1 MAAKHTKK
9 MRKIKN
15 KSRKI
20 FKGGEIPH
28 VPGYEYKKI
37 HDFYGNQHLS
47 YLARLIVLQLKNKD
61 TNVSKFYSKL
71 NRNKGSTFVAEL
83 EAFTIAYYTVD
94 VDTDPEITANASILS
109 SIIENEEQINSTIND
124 FFNTVMVKARP
135 EDYGPNLIQLLETLY
150 INYV

>member
-9 MRKIKN
+9 MRKIKS

-28 VPGYEYKKI
+28 VPGYKEKRI
-37 HDFYGNQHLS
+37 HDFYGSQHLS

-61 TNVSKFYSKL
+61 TNVSKFYGKL
-71 NRNKGSTFVAEL
+71 KENKHTTFIAEL

-94 VDTDPEITANASILS
+94 VDTDPEINENASVLS
-109 SIIENEEQINSTIND
+109 KLIINEEQINSDINK
-124 FFNTVMVKARP
+124 FFKTDMSGARP
-135 EDYGPNLIQLLETLY
+135 EEYGPKLIQLIESLY
-150 INYV
+150 VIYV